1 MSTRSALA
9 FATAALS
16 LLPVV
21 GCTTTPEANGEA
33 REDKIYRTG
42 SNLPAK
48 DHGNVRTID
57 AEALRDAVRKAEQPR
72 HGH

>member
-1 MSTRSALA
+1 MSTRSSLA
-9 FATAALS
+9 FVMAALS

-21 GCTTTPEANGEA
+21 GCMTMPEAKDEP

>member
-1 MSTRSALA
+1 M
-9 FATAALS
+9 
-16 LLPVV
+16 
-21 GCTTTPEANGEA
+21 PEAQDEP

-48 DHGNVRTID
+48 DYGNVRTID

>member
-16 LLPVV
+16 LLPAI
-21 GCTTTPEANGEA
+21 GCTTMPEAQDEP

-48 DHGNVRTID
+48 DYGNVRTID